1 MGGVSVALT
10 DRELEIL
17 GTCPLLRGVS
27 PQLLRQAARAGTRA
41 EYSAGETVYCP
52 DHFLRSL
59 GVLLSG
65 QLQVT
70 KGTLSVSRLEPGDL
84 FGAAALYSD
93 TPEFATTI
101 TARRPS
107 RCLLLGQQLVDDL
120 LAEDAL
126 VRNNYLRYLTG
137 RIRFLSARL
146 QSLSQHTVEGK
157 LARYLLTNQ
166 REQVLVCPATELAG
180 RLGVSRASLYRAF
193 QTLEDAG
200 LILRRGQ
207 AIQIPSLTALE
218 GVL

>member
-1 MGGVSVALT
+1 MALSS
-10 DRELEIL
+10 RELEVL
-17 GTCPLLRGVS
+17 GNCPLLRGVS
-27 PQLLRQAARAGTRA
+27 PERLRQAAGAGSRVA
-41 EYSAGETVYCP
+41 YPAGETVYCP
-52 DHFLRSL
+52 GHFLRSL
-59 GVLLSG
+59 GVVLSG

-93 TPEFATTI
+93 APEFATTI

-107 RCLLLGQQLVDDL
+107 RCLLLSQKVVDDL

-137 RIRFLSARL
+137 RIRFLSTRL
-146 QSLSQHTVEGK
+146 QSLSQHGVEGK
-157 LARYLLTNQ
+157 LARYLLSNQ
-166 REQVLVCPATELAG
+166 RGQVLVCPATELAG

-193 QTLEDAG
+193 QALEDAG
-200 LILRRGQ
+200 LILRHGPS
-207 AIQIPSLTALE
+207 IEIPNLAALE

>member
-1 MGGVSVALT
+1 MALT
-10 DRELEIL
+10 SRELEVL
-17 GTCPLLRGVS
+17 GSCPLLRGVS
-27 PQLLRQAARAGTRA
+27 PDRLRQAAGAGSRV
-41 EYSAGETVYCP
+41 EYPVGETVYCP

-65 QLQVT
+65 ELQVT

-93 TPEFATTI
+93 APEFATTI

-107 RCLLLGQQLVDDL
+107 CCLLLSQQVVDDL

-137 RIRFLSARL
+137 RIRFLSTRL
-146 QSLSQHTVEGK
+146 QSLSQHGVEGK

-166 REQVLVCPATELAG
+166 RGQVLVCPATELAG

-193 QTLEDAG
+193 QALEDAG
-200 LILRRGQ
+200 LILRHGPS
-207 AIQIPSLTALE
+207 IEIPNLAALE

>member
-1 MGGVSVALT
+1 MALT
-10 DRELEIL
+10 SRELEVL
-17 GTCPLLRGVS
+17 GSCPLLRGVS
-27 PQLLRQAARAGTRA
+27 PDRLCQAAGAGSRV
-41 EYSAGETVYCP
+41 EYPAGETVYCP

-65 QLQVT
+65 ELQVT
-70 KGTLSVSRLEPGDL
+70 KGTLSVSRLQPGDL

-93 TPEFATTI
+93 APEFATTI

-107 RCLLLGQQLVDDL
+107 CCLLLSQQVVDDL

-137 RIRFLSARL
+137 RIRFLSTRL
-146 QSLSQHTVEGK
+146 QSLSQHGVEGK

-166 REQVLVCPATELAG
+166 RGQVLVCPATELAG

-193 QTLEDAG
+193 QALEDAG
-200 LILRRGQ
+200 LILRHGPS
-207 AIQIPSLTALE
+207 IEIPNLAALE

>member
-1 MGGVSVALT
+1 MALT
-10 DRELEIL
+10 SRELEVL
-17 GTCPLLRGVS
+17 GSCPLLRGVS
-27 PQLLRQAARAGTRA
+27 PDRLRQAAGAGSRV
-41 EYSAGETVYCP
+41 EYPAGETVYCP

-65 QLQVT
+65 ELQVT
-70 KGTLSVSRLEPGDL
+70 KGTLSVSRLQPGDL

-93 TPEFATTI
+93 APEFATTI

-107 RCLLLGQQLVDDL
+107 CCLLLSQQVVDDL

-137 RIRFLSARL
+137 RIRFLSTRL
-146 QSLSQHTVEGK
+146 QSISQHGVEGK

-166 REQVLVCPATELAG
+166 RGQVLVCPATELAG

-193 QTLEDAG
+193 QALEDAG
-200 LILRRGQ
+200 LILRHGPS
-207 AIQIPSLTALE
+207 IEIPNLTALE

>member
-1 MGGVSVALT
+1 MALT
-10 DRELEIL
+10 SRELEVL
-17 GTCPLLRGVS
+17 GNCPLLRGVS
-27 PQLLRQAARAGTRA
+27 PERLHQTAGAGSRVA
-41 EYSAGETVYCP
+41 YPAGETVYCP

-59 GVLLSG
+59 GVVLSG

-93 TPEFATTI
+93 APEFATTI

-107 RCLLLGQQLVDDL
+107 RCLLLSQQVVDDL

-137 RIRFLSARL
+137 RIRFLSTRL
-146 QSLSQHTVEGK
+146 QSLSQHGVEGK

-166 REQVLVCPATELAG
+166 RGQALVCPATELAG

-193 QTLEDAG
+193 QALEDAG
-200 LILRRGQ
+200 LILRHGPS
-207 AIQIPSLTALE
+207 IEIPNLAALE

>member
-1 MGGVSVALT
+1 MALT
-10 DRELEIL
+10 SRELEVL
-17 GTCPLLRGVS
+17 GNCPLLRGVS
-27 PQLLRQAARAGTRA
+27 PDRLRQAAGAGSRV
-41 EYSAGETVYCP
+41 EYPAGETVYCP

-65 QLQVT
+65 ELQVT

-84 FGAAALYSD
+84 FAALYSD
-93 TPEFATTI
+93 APEFATTI

-107 RCLLLGQQLVDDL
+107 CCLLLGQPVVDDL

-146 QSLSQHTVEGK
+146 QSLSQHGVEGK

-166 REQVLVCPATELAG
+166 RGQELVCPATELAG

-193 QTLEDAG
+193 QALEDAG

-207 AIQIPSLTALE
+207 SIQIPNLAALE